1 MDDRDRAYISLFS
14 GAGGMDIGLE
24 MAGWRTAYATDNDPF
39 AVETLRK
46 NAGIKIDRDRRAF
59 EGTHIEQADIRH
71 LDADIILKRSG
82 LAKGDIPLVSGGP
95 PCQSWSSAGHQ
106 LGFRDPRGRLFDDFV
121 RVANGLDARWLLL
134 ENVRGLLTA
143 RGPDGQPGSALTHI
157 RLNLLRAGFQ
167 TTVALLNSADFGVP
181 QRRVR
186 LFIIGFRAGDA
197 PPFPLPSHSKVQ
209 GPDNLPRWLA
219 LGHAVASVASLHP
232 GEIIRPTGKLAV
244 ELAEVAPGGGLKSP
258 GKSERTRPGGHWG
271 YKQGAF
277 VADLEQSAR
286 TVTANAQQDWIRDP
300 VLGLRRLCPRE
311 CAAIQSFPGQW
322 VFRGNAAVQYRL
334 IGNAVPPLLAKA
346 IGEALLRHIHIEDV
360 PSSPD
365 LAEPLPLPS
374 LLAYHVQYT
383 LKEEV
388 SNGQSRR
395 EAPRRRNS
403 RLAKAFV
410 DVELA

>member
-1 MDDRDRAYISLFS
+1 MEKSVISNVALVPPESLERKMDDRDRAYISLFS

-82 LAKGDIPLVSGGP
+82 LAKGDIPLVSGGHLVSHGVARAP
-95 PCQSWSSAGHQ
+95 IRIQRPARTP
-106 LGFRDPRGRLFDDFV
+106 FRRLCPRREWVGCTLAASGECERATH
-121 RVANGLDARWLLL
+121 R
-134 ENVRGLLTA
+134 E
-143 RGPDGQPGSALTHI
+143 GPDGQPGSALTHI

-271 YKQGAF
+271 YKQRAF
-277 VADLEQSAR
+277 WRS
-286 TVTANAQQDWIRDP
+286 
-300 VLGLRRLCPRE
+300 
-311 CAAIQSFPGQW
+311 
-322 VFRGNAAVQYRL
+322 
-334 IGNAVPPLLAKA
+334 
-346 IGEALLRHIHIEDV
+346 
-360 PSSPD
+360 
-365 LAEPLPLPS
+365 
-374 LLAYHVQYT
+374 
-383 LKEEV
+383 
-388 SNGQSRR
+388 
-395 EAPRRRNS
+395 
-403 RLAKAFV
+403 
-410 DVELA
+410 